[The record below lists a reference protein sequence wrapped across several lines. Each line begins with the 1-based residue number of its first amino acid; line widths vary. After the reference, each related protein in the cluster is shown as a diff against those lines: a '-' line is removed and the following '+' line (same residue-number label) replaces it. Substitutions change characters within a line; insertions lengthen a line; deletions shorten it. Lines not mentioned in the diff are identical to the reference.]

1 MNPWDKDN
9 LIFLLTADPKDYEA
23 WLDQAT
29 LEEVSYALK
38 LMDLHKTELQ
48 VEKMKWN
55 ESTENLDCTE
65 ALAVINRIKQ
75 SIN

>member
-9 LIFLLTADPKDYEA
+9 LIFLLTADRKDYEA

-29 LEEVSYALK
+29 LEEVCYALK
-38 LMDLHKTELQ
+38 LMDLHKTELR
-48 VEKMKWN
+48 VEKMEWT
-55 ESTENLDCTE
+55 ESDENLDCTE

-75 SIN
+75 SI